1 MGNPFPASHQDLVR
15 KKAFAFLATVN
26 PDGTPQVTPV
36 WFDMAGD
43 NIRINTARGRIKDR
57 NMSQNAHV
65 ALSILDPDDPYRH
78 VSLRGRIVKVSE
90 AGADAD
96 IDELSQK
103 YLGKPYPGRRPGE
116 QRVTYE
122 IEPIS
127 YSAKG

>member
-65 ALSILDPDDPYRH
+65 ALSILDPDNPYRH

-90 AGADAD
+90 EGADAD
-96 IDELSQK
+96 IDALSQK
-103 YLGKPYPGRRPGE
+103 YLGQPYPGRRPGE
-116 QRVTYE
+116 KRVTYE